1 MAKALSKS
9 QIAASL
15 AETVGIT
22 KKQATQALEVI
33 ASLAYKN
40 AKNSFTLPG
49 LGKLVLVNRKARVG
63 RNPATGEAIKIPAK
77 RVVKFRVAKAAKDAI
92 LGAK

>member
-1 MAKALSKS
+1 MAKALTKS

-15 AETVGIT
+15 AESVGIT
-22 KKQATQALEVI
+22 KKQATETLQSLVN
-33 ASLAYKN
+33 LAYKN
-40 AKNSFTLPG
+40 AKNSFTIPG
-49 LGKLVLVNRKARVG
+49 LGKLVLVNRKARMG

-77 RVVKFRVAKAAKDAI
+77 RVVKFRVAKAAKDSI